1 MCIGI
6 YQASL
11 CCYCYYKCSPYLW
24 GKTAVDQFK
33 ERQKK
38 GWVLCKQPG
47 MTEVLDMLDKSRVKQ
62 STYNFPIDIS
72 LEVCKHNVHELSL
85 CFLMYHSLLEFMN
98 ILTMVN

>member
-1 MCIGI
+1 MQQYEIHGVDTSEFRYVHWYLSSGI
-6 YQASL
+6 VL
-11 CCYCYYKCSPYLW
+11 LLCYYQCSPYLW

-47 MTEVLDMLDKSRVKQ
+47 MTEVLDMLDKSIVRQ

-72 LEVCKHNVHELSL
+72 LEVHKLNVH
-85 CFLMYHSLLEFMN
+85 
-98 ILTMVN
+98 